1 MSHVERGVD
10 AIIQKAM
17 REGAFDNLAGKGQPL
32 DLSENPFVEREWQL
46 AFRMLE
52 QGGYALPWMDKR
64 KDIEAALKAAREALR
79 RTWQWRVG
87 ALDAGEPPG
96 TVEAEWRRAV
106 QRFTETAEK
115 LNKLIRDYNLEIPAD
130 VFFREK
136 IDLDR
141 ELEDVRGGK
150 NPAEP
155 PENPS
160 HG

>member
-10 AIIQKAM
+10 AIIQKAI
-17 REGAFDNLAGKGQPL
+17 REGAFDNLAGKGKPI

-52 QGGYALPWMDKR
+52 QGGFALPWMDKR
-64 KDIEAALKAAREALR
+64 KDIESSFKAARDALSC
-79 RTWQWRVG
+79 TWEWRAR

-106 QRFTETAEK
+106 GRFTEAVDK
-115 LNKLIRDYNLEIPAD
+115 LNKLIADYNLEIPAD

-136 IDLDR
+136 IDLDK
-141 ELEDVRGGK
+141 ELGAVKAGENRTD
-150 NPAEP
+150 P

-160 HG
+160 PG